1 MVRIGSEVFYNMKE
15 KESGKR
21 SHSGSKKEVTSAFL
35 TGLPFE
41 DRLWMFWRNYSRPVI
56 LGIVLVVLGFLG
68 YQGVSLYKTSQLE
81 KLQREYRVAV
91 ENGKESVFAEANIKE
106 PLAGSVFLA
115 TADRFVNEDNYDEA
129 IANYNKALVSLKSS
143 PFGDRAQLGIA
154 FAAWMKGDK
163 DLSKQLLDGILNN
176 NEVMG
181 VIRAEAAYRMAL
193 ISLSEE
199 DYAQSKEFLNTVS
212 RIPNAGIWGQK
223 AMLLRDST
231 PGLARQG

>member
-1 MVRIGSEVFYNMKE
+1 MKE

-21 SHSGSKKEVTSAFL
+21 SHSGSKKEGEVTSAFL

-56 LGIVLVVLGFLG
+56 LVIVLIVLGFLG
-68 YQGVSLYKTSQLE
+68 YQGVSFYKTSQLE

-91 ENGKESVFAEANIKE
+91 ENGKEGVFAEANIKE

-115 TADRFVNEDNYDEA
+115 AADRFVDAGNYDEA
-129 IANYNKALVSLKSS
+129 IVNYNKALVSLEST

-176 NEVMG
+176 SEAMG

-199 DYAQSKEFLNTVS
+199 DYARSKEFLNTVS

-231 PGLARQG
+231 PGLAGQG